1 MTLLS
6 CLQDR
11 DHAGGRTPRW
21 RGITLLHELRAI
33 ETGIKT
39 GRTDKPYAGLH
50 WLVADVCGRKEPA

>member
-1 MTLLS
+1 MFQSPRLDLPQLL
-6 CLQDR
+6 D
-11 DHAGGRTPRW
+11 
-21 RGITLLHELRAI
+21 LLHELRAI